1 MQQMTGIN
9 AIVTSAKTIVANTP
23 SLAGLASLTPLIINV
38 VQLFATVMTIFVLTK
53 VGRKPLT
60 LFGNLG
66 LAVIDI
72 AIGILF
78 IFTDWPP
85 SGIFVF
91 ILLIFYMF
99 VYGISLGPVV
109 WLYVPEIIPAKIV
122 PFATLMNWFG
132 ASICVIFTPIAINDH
147 DGNPYPVFFFFGGIT
162 FIFFFINTFLMKETK
177 GLTSLQIAMTFNNA
191 TNTQ

>member
-9 AIVTSAKTIVANTP
+9 AVVTSARTIVGNIIP
-23 SLAGLASLTPLIINV
+23 SLAMYVPLIINA
-38 VQLFATVMTIFVLTK
+38 VQLVATISTIFVLTR
-53 VGRKPLT
+53 VGRKSLT

-78 IFTDWPP
+78 IFSDWGP
-85 SGIFVF
+85 SGIIIFV
-91 ILLIFYMF
+91 LLILYMI

-122 PFATLMNWFG
+122 PFATVMNWFG
-132 ASICVIFTPIAINDH
+132 ASICVICTPIAISDYN
-147 DGNPYPVFFFFGGIT
+147 GNPFPVFFFFGGIT
-162 FIFFFINTFLMKETK
+162 MIFFLMNTLLMK
-177 GLTSLQIAMTFNNA
+177 
-191 TNTQ
+191 